1 MIKLLLPLL
10 LAPMLAY
17 AQAGDEKDLV
27 FAGQSYPL
35 TLDVKAKSDG
45 QVSYEGRFSEAPD
58 KDYDIVL
65 LQGLMPEPDMRLD
78 LLGKGRSF
86 FSADVEY
93 RQTGFRRFPNG
104 RFWAKYKA
112 PSTTHQPVK
121 ILVTDLGLK
130 KNQSLVIYATELL
143 TEGDLRERQTPL
155 EVSTAAYVP
164 EPDLFVPASAPFK
177 LYRRADWKA
186 LPPKEPFSRHAP
198 YFFTLH
204 HTQAHYPK
212 TFDDS
217 VIEMQFIQDFHQNGR
232 LWNDIAY
239 HFLIDPAGNVF
250 EGRPINV
257 LGAHVKNRNTGNV
270 GISIMGNYH
279 PPARDKFTQLTQDAF
294 VTVGRYVKDTYEI
307 KASSFYAHRDIGNTD
322 CPGDDL
328 YAKMSFLRG
337 LVYAPQ
343 QPRPVAAPVNHG
355 TLPPEPQA
363 ETLRQLLHYLNSIE
377 ASPR

>member
-10 LAPMLAY
+10 LAPVLAY
-17 AQAGDEKDLV
+17 AQAENERDLT
-27 FAGQSYPL
+27 FTGQSYPL
-35 TLDVKAKSDG
+35 KLEVRAKSSG
-45 QVSYEGRFSEAPD
+45 QLSYVGRFSEMPD
-58 KDYDIVL
+58 KDYDVVL

-104 RFWAKYKA
+104 RFWARYKA
-112 PSTTHQPVK
+112 PSLTRQPVR
-121 ILVTDLGLK
+121 ISITDLGLK
-130 KNQSLVIYATELL
+130 NNASLVIYATELL
-143 TEGDLRERQTPL
+143 TEGDLRERETPV

-164 EPDLFVPASAPFK
+164 EPDLFVPLTAPFN
-177 LYRRADWKA
+177 LHRRAEWKA
-186 LPPKEPFSRHAP
+186 NPPKEAYTRHAP
-198 YFFTLH
+198 FFFTIH

-212 TFDDS
+212 TFDDA

-232 LWNDIAY
+232 GWNDIAY

-257 LGAHVKNRNTGNV
+257 LGSHVKNRNTGNV

-279 PPARDKFTQLTQDAF
+279 APAHDKFTQLTQDSFISVA
-294 VTVGRYVKDTYEI
+294 RYVKDTYEI
-307 KASSFYAHRDIGNTD
+307 KVSSFYAHRELGNTD

-328 YAKMSFLRG
+328 YAKMTMLRG

-343 QPRPVAAPVNHG
+343 QPQPVEVPV
-355 TLPPEPQA
+355 TPVILPAEPQA
-363 ETLRQLLHYLNSIE
+363 ESLRQLLYYLE
-377 ASPR
+377 TR

>member
-10 LAPMLAY
+10 LAPVLAY

-27 FAGQSYPL
+27 FTGQTYPL
-35 TLDVKAKSDG
+35 KLEVRAKTSG
-45 QVSYEGRFSEAPD
+45 QVSYQGRFSEAPA

-65 LQGLMPEPDMRLD
+65 LQGLMPEPDLRLD
-78 LLGKGRSF
+78 LHGKARSF
-86 FSADVEY
+86 FSADTEY

-104 RFWAKYKA
+104 RFWARYQA
-112 PSTTHQPVK
+112 PALSRQPVK
-121 ILVTDLGLK
+121 ITVTDLGLK
-130 KNQSLVIYATELL
+130 NSQSLIIYATELL
-143 TEGDLRERQTPL
+143 TEGELREKETPV

-164 EPDLFVPASAPFK
+164 EPDLFVPQAAPFN
-177 LYRRADWKA
+177 LHRRAEWKA
-186 LPPKEPFSRHAP
+186 KPPKEAYTRHAP

-204 HTQAHYPK
+204 HTQAHYPA
-212 TFDDS
+212 TFDDA

-232 LWNDIAY
+232 GWNDIAY

-257 LGAHVKNRNTGNV
+257 LGSHVKNRNTGNV

-279 PPARDKFTQLTQDAF
+279 APAHDKFTSLTQDSF
-294 VTVGRYVKDTYEI
+294 VAVGRYVKDTYTI
-307 KASSFYAHRDIGNTD
+307 NVSSFYAHRELGKTD

-328 YAKMSFLRG
+328 YAKMSLLRG

-343 QPRPVAAPVNHG
+343 QPRPVEVPAG
-355 TLPPEPQA
+355 QGQLPPEPQA
-363 ETLRQLLHYLNSIE
+363 ESLRQLLYYLE
-377 ASPR
+377 TR

>member
-10 LAPMLAY
+10 LAPVLAY

-27 FAGQSYPL
+27 FAGQTYPL

-45 QVSYEGRFSEAPD
+45 QVTYEGRFSELPG
-58 KDYDIVL
+58 KDYDEVL

-86 FSADVEY
+86 FSAPVEY

-104 RFWAKYKA
+104 RFWARYKA
-112 PSTTHQPVK
+112 PSLTRQPVK

-130 KNQSLVIYATELL
+130 SNQSLVIYATELL
-143 TEGDLRERQTPL
+143 TEGELREREAPA

-164 EPDLFVPASAPFK
+164 EPDLFVPAAAPFK
-177 LYRRADWKA
+177 LHRRAEWKA
-186 LPPKEPFSRHAP
+186 NPPKEAYSRHAP

-212 TFDDS
+212 TFDDA

-232 LWNDIAY
+232 GWNDIAY

-257 LGAHVKNRNTGNV
+257 LGSHVKNRNTGNV

-279 PPARDKFTQLTQDAF
+279 APAHDKFTPLTQNSF
-294 VTVGRYVKDTYEI
+294 VSVARYVKDTYEI
-307 KASSFYAHRDIGNTD
+307 KVSSFYAHRELGSTD

-328 YAKMSFLRG
+328 YAKMSLLRG

-343 QPRPVAAPVNHG
+343 QPRPVEVPAAPV
-355 TLPPEPQA
+355 TLPAEPQA
-363 ETLRQLLHYLNSIE
+363 ESLRQLLYYLE
-377 ASPR
+377 TR